1 MSNLAKSVA
10 EVCTKE
16 QQDGY
21 PAMRRSTGEWN
32 RPALDDFLK
41 RTASGLSEGA
51 QSYLTHIGDAE
62 QEIID
67 RVCTKYSSSLL
78 RS

>member
-1 MSNLAKSVA
+1 MSNLSLRVT

-16 QQDGY
+16 QHDDY

-32 RPALDDFLK
+32 EPMLDDFLK
-41 RTASGLSEGA
+41 RTASGLSEEA

-67 RVCTKYSSSLL
+67 RVCTEY